1 LHPLDPE
8 VVLSQLRSDRP
19 STSSSGSSGSTVY
32 SIENIRQVQT
42 LVRRITG
49 PYLSRDQTKLSNLFE
64 RMATEN
70 SLLKAQVTGLKQA
83 VSIEQK
89 RRKRGKGI
97 IQNVRTITDG
107 KAMFWSPQRIQSART
122 LLDEQER
129 LKEQE
134 AFKKAEAKLQKQL
147 QKEENQRQVH

>member
-1 LHPLDPE
+1 
-8 VVLSQLRSDRP
+8 
-19 STSSSGSSGSTVY
+19 
-32 SIENIRQVQT
+32 
-42 LVRRITG
+42 
-49 PYLSRDQTKLSNLFE
+49 
-64 RMATEN
+64 MATEN

-83 VSIEQK
+83 ISIKQK

-122 LLDEQER
+122 LLDKQKR

-134 AFKKAEAKLQKQL
+134 AFKKVEAKLQKQL
-147 QKEENQRQVH
+147 